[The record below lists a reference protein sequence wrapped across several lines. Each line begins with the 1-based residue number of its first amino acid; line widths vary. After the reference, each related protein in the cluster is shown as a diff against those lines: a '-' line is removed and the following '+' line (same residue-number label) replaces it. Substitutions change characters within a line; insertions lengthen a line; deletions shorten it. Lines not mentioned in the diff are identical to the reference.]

1 MKTMTK
7 KKYAEL
13 QGLVCPVCGGK
24 DIEGEMVDIDAGYAV
39 QRISCL
45 DCTSCWDDVYIL
57 TGYANL
63 SKGDKEQDS

>member
-45 DCTSCWDDVYIL
+45 DCGVREPLKRRQRAGFITSATSEPEAV
-57 TGYANL
+57 
-63 SKGDKEQDS
+63 